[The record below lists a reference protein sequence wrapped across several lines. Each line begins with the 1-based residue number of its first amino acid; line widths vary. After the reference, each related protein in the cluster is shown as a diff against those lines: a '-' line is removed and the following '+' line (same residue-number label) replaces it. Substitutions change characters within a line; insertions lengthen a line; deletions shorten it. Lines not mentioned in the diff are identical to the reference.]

1 MAPAAP
7 RQVRGCTK
15 KFYDYLCE
23 KNTALGKLQ
32 KRQAAL
38 MSGKPSDA
46 GSATPEKV
54 PAELKN
60 CWLTAGS
67 QAFFL
72 NPPMAYSKSTSALE

>member
-1 MAPAAP
+1 MATAAP
-7 RQVRGCTK
+7 RQIRGGTK

-46 GSATPEKV
+46 GSATPGES
-54 PAELKN
+54 PRRTEELLVN
-60 CWLTAGS
+60 RRFSG
-67 QAFFL
+67 FFL
-72 NPPMAYSKSTSALE
+72 ESSHGLF